1 MKVHFI
7 LLFYLFLFVY
17 LHLAL
22 IFCLKWEEG
31 KLRWL
36 IQGLRNQ
43 MDQSKAVDKVRG
55 VAGTEKSGL
64 QQESSW
70 SGLLTYWT
78 SLLLSKSHGNCPE
91 RARKTQLQIDFSK
104 AGGPQV
110 DQPEGLEKTLIA
122 QSHPQNCR
130 FSRRGD
136 TRKCRFPTRS
146 QVMLLAPEGREKE
159 NYFK

>member
-1 MKVHFI
+1 MVDSR
-7 LLFYLFLFVY
+7 
-17 LHLAL
+17 
-22 IFCLKWEEG
+22 LKKSNG
-31 KLRWL
+31 PV
-36 IQGLRNQ
+36 
-43 MDQSKAVDKVRG
+43 QSRG
-55 VAGTEKSGL
+55 ESPRCGRAEKSGL

-78 SLLLSKSHGNCPE
+78 SLLLCKSHGNCPE
-91 RARKTQLQIDFSK
+91 RARKTQLQINFSK

-110 DQPEGLEKTLIA
+110 DQLEGLDKTLIA
-122 QSHPQNCR
+122 QSHPQNGR